1 MKNIFVRVLI
11 VEDDEDDMILTK
23 AYLAEITN
31 FTFETLW
38 ESNLIRASERMLT
51 ESYDIFLVDYHL
63 GSENGLSLIQ
73 SIQNKGV
80 ITPSIILTGKGDIQV
95 DRDASRFGVSDYLV
109 KRELSANILERSIR
123 YALSQAKVVNELN
136 EKEKKY
142 RSLFERSVDA
152 IFLAN
157 EKLELKDLNHAFLHL
172 FGYGK
177 LESESLK
184 AHSLFAKE
192 NDYIDFISMMKRYN
206 QVKDYEVSLMTKS
219 GLAKTCLLNC
229 VFNPDPSTELYCYQG
244 IIHDLTFRKQAEND
258 MLNAER
264 LSMTGKI
271 ARSIA
276 HEVRNPLTNLNLALD
291 QLRDELP
298 KDNANMILYG
308 GIIERNAHRI
318 EELVSEMLN
327 SSKPK
332 KLHLELT
339 SISDIIE
346 EVLSSARDRINL
358 HKIEIQFNDPS
369 ELPRILVDREKI
381 QVALLNILINA
392 IEAMETGTGILKIST
407 SQSAQLLT
415 VAIADNGKG
424 ISPDDIRK
432 LFDPFFTSKKS
443 GMGLGLTSTKN
454 ILNSHNALIDVRS
467 HLGIGT
473 TFFIH
478 FKLAE

>member
-1 MKNIFVRVLI
+1 MRVLL

-23 AYLAEITN
+23 AYLAEVTN
-31 FTFETLW
+31 FTFEVFW
-38 ESNLIRASERMLT
+38 ESDLSRSRERMLT
-51 ESYDIFLVDYHL
+51 EAYDIFLVDYNL
-63 GSENGLSLIQ
+63 GRDNGLALIQ
-73 SIQNKGV
+73 SIQGKGV
-80 ITPSIILTGKGDIQV
+80 MTPSIILTGKGDSKV
-95 DRDASRFGVSDYLV
+95 DMDASRFGVSDYLV
-109 KRELSANILERSIR
+109 KRELDANSLERSIR
-123 YALSQAKVVNELN
+123 YALSQAKIVNELN

-184 AHSLFAKE
+184 ANALFAKE
-192 NDYIDFISMMKRYN
+192 NDYLDFIGMMKKAN
-206 QVKDYEVSLMTKS
+206 QVKDYEVPLMTKS
-219 GLAKTCLLNC
+219 GVTKACLLNC

-244 IIHDLTFRKQAEND
+244 IIHDLTFRKQAENE

-298 KDNANMILYG
+298 KGNASMKLYSD
-308 GIIERNAHRI
+308 IIERNAHRI

-327 SSKPK
+327 SSRPK

-339 SISDIIE
+339 SIADIM
-346 EVLSSARDRINL
+346 EVVLASARDRINL
-358 HKIEIQFNDPS
+358 HKIELQINYQPQ
-369 ELPRILVDREKI
+369 LPRILVDREKM
-381 QVALLNILINA
+381 QVALLNIVINA
-392 IEAMETGTGILKIST
+392 VEAMETGKGILKIST

-415 VAIADNGKG
+415 ISIADNGKG
-424 ISPDDIRK
+424 ISPDDIGK
-432 LFDPFFTSKKS
+432 LFDPFFTGKKS

>member
-1 MKNIFVRVLI
+1 MKNTLVRVLL

-23 AYLAEITN
+23 AYLEEVTN
-31 FTFETLW
+31 FSFEVFW
-38 ESNLIRASERMLT
+38 ESNLSRSRERMIT
-51 ESYDIFLVDYHL
+51 EAYDIFLVDYHL
-63 GSENGLSLIQ
+63 GSDNGLALIQ
-73 SIQNKGV
+73 SIQGKGV
-80 ITPSIILTGKGDIQV
+80 TTPSIILTGKGDLKV
-95 DRDASRFGVSDYLV
+95 DMDASRFGVSDYLV
-109 KRELSANILERSIR
+109 KGELNANSLERSIR
-123 YALSQAKVVNELN
+123 YALSQAKIINELN

-157 EKLELKDLNHAFLHL
+157 EKLELKDLNYAFLHL

-184 AHSLFAKE
+184 ANTLFVSE
-192 NDYIDFISMMKRYN
+192 NDYVDFIAIMKKAN

-219 GLAKTCLLNC
+219 GVTKTCLLNC

-264 LSMTGKI
+264 LSLTGKI

-298 KDNANMILYG
+298 KDNVPMKFYSD
-308 GIIERNAHRI
+308 IIERNAHRI
-318 EELVSEMLN
+318 EELVGEMLN

-339 SISDIIE
+339 SLTDIIE
-346 EVLSSARDRINL
+346 AALASAQDRLNL
-358 HKIEIQFNDPS
+358 HKIELQFNFQSD
-369 ELPRILVDREKI
+369 LPRILVDKEKM
-381 QVALLNILINA
+381 QVALLNIIINA
-392 IEAMETGTGILKIST
+392 VEAMETGKGILKITT
-407 SQSAQLLT
+407 SQSGQLLT
-415 VAIADNGKG
+415 LAIADNGKG
-424 ISPDDIRK
+424 VSPDDIGK
-432 LFDPFFTSKKS
+432 LFDPFFTGKKS
-443 GMGLGLTSTKN
+443 GLGLGLTSTKN

-467 HLGIGT
+467 HIDSGT

-478 FKLAE
+478 FRLAE